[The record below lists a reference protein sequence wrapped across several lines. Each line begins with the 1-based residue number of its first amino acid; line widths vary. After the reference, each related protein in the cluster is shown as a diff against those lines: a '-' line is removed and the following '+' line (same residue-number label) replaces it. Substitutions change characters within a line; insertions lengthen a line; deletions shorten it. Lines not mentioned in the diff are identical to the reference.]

1 MNRGAW
7 QATVHGVRKSQTQLN
22 NNKGWLGQGFTG
34 DSVPQKL
41 TAYKMEDPGGRALN
55 WRCPE
60 LQQWLC
66 RNLIKESQV
75 RNAFFPFP

>member
-34 DSVPQKL
+34 DSSPEADCLQDGRPRRKSIKL
-41 TAYKMEDPGGRALN
+41 EMSRIAAM
-55 WRCPE
+55 
-60 LQQWLC
+60 
-66 RNLIKESQV
+66 V
-75 RNAFFPFP
+75 V